1 MASRTSAILG
11 SKYIVN
17 DYFTLVLQ
25 AWAFYL
31 IKNYSRCEVQCQ
43 KVCIM
48 PVVWDSA
55 LCSADKYTKW
65 MHLSPWLVLHCYTH
79 YNVENSIICKFI
91 GVQGAFE
98 CGLLCH
104 ISWVQRTISV
114 YFWQALFKWKPK
126 MYKIVFKKVLC
137 IFSYCNWNMAV
148 GHWVNRAE
156 TKGLMGTRL
165 IARRASEWQGFRRY
179 TSCIN

>member
-11 SKYIVN
+11 PKYIVN

-31 IKNYSRCEVQCQ
+31 IKNYSRCEVQWQ

-55 LCSADKYTKW
+55 LCSADKHTKW
-65 MHLSPWLVLHCYTH
+65 THLSPWLVLHCYTH

-91 GVQGAFE
+91 GVQGAFVNVGCCVTFPE
-98 CGLLCH
+98 C
-104 ISWVQRTISV
+104 REPSV
-114 YFWQALFKWKPK
+114 YISGRHCSSESQKCTKQFQKRSCAFSLTVIEIWQWATGLTEQR
-126 MYKIVFKKVLC
+126 L
-137 IFSYCNWNMAV
+137 
-148 GHWVNRAE
+148 
-156 TKGLMGTRL
+156 KG
-165 IARRASEWQGFRRY
+165 
-179 TSCIN
+179 